1 MKQTNAN
8 LKLWYRQPAY
18 KPEED
23 AASWAFGNS
32 KAWVNALPVGNG
44 RLGGMVFGGIREER
58 IQLNEETVWSG
69 SPQDADNPDSL
80 VYLPQ
85 IRQLLFQHKYSEAQ
99 ELTYEK
105 LICRGEGS
113 RNGAKGYFGCYQ
125 TLGDLRI
132 AFENHDN
139 ATDYHREL
147 DIDIAIASVSYRVGD
162 AIFRR
167 EIFSSAPD
175 QVLVIRLTCD
185 KPNMIS
191 FNTTLDREE
200 CSQTRVIEPDQIIMI
215 GQLFDGKGIR
225 FAARLL
231 VLNEG
236 GEVTAKDKIIEVR
249 DADSVTLLV
258 SAATDYRGNP
268 YKSVTEEQMSA
279 ASRIPYETIRSRH
292 INDYQSLFQRVDIDL
307 GETEA
312 AKLPTDERLEQLRNG
327 ADDPQLIALY
337 FQYGRYLLISSSR
350 SDNLPA
356 NLQGIWAAGI
366 QTPWNCDYHLNINV
380 QMNYWLAETTNL
392 AECHLPLFDLIR
404 SLVEPGRKTARVHY
418 NANGWVVHTITN
430 VWGFTSP
437 GEHPSWGQFPAAGGW
452 LCEHLWEHYAFNK
465 DEDFLKSVYPIMKE
479 SAQFYLD
486 FLVEEPEH
494 NWLVTAP
501 SNSPENSFR
510 TSDNQVASVCYGP
523 SMDLEI
529 LWELFSNC
537 IKAGKILD
545 IDEDFRIR
553 LEDAIKRLAPLQ
565 IGKHGQLQEWLEDF
579 DEPEPG
585 HRHMSHLYAI
595 HPSSQITLR
604 GTPELARAVRIS
616 LERRLS
622 SGGGHTGWSRAWVI
636 NFWARLE
643 DGEKAYDNIQALLS
657 KSTLP
662 NLFDDH
668 PPFQIDGNFGGSA
681 GIAEMLIQ
689 SHADE
694 ISLLPALPKAWRNGH
709 VKGLCAR
716 GGFEVN
722 IEWKDGEIISANIRS
737 NLGGKCRVRSRKPLS
752 AFSDKPVQVEII
764 EPLLIQF
771 ETEKAGKYNLV
782 PW

>member
-1 MKQTNAN
+1 
-8 LKLWYRQPAY
+8 
-18 KPEED
+18 
-23 AASWAFGNS
+23 
-32 KAWVNALPVGNG
+32 
-44 RLGGMVFGGIREER
+44 
-58 IQLNEETVWSG
+58 
-69 SPQDADNPDSL
+69 
-80 VYLPQ
+80 
-85 IRQLLFQHKYSEAQ
+85 
-99 ELTYEK
+99 
-105 LICRGEGS
+105 
-113 RNGAKGYFGCYQ
+113 
-125 TLGDLRI
+125 
-132 AFENHDN
+132 
-139 ATDYHREL
+139 
-147 DIDIAIASVSYRVGD
+147 
-162 AIFRR
+162 
-167 EIFSSAPD
+167 
-175 QVLVIRLTCD
+175 
-185 KPNMIS
+185 
-191 FNTTLDREE
+191 
-200 CSQTRVIEPDQIIMI
+200 
-215 GQLFDGKGIR
+215 
-225 FAARLL
+225 
-231 VLNEG
+231 
-236 GEVTAKDKIIEVR
+236 
-249 DADSVTLLV
+249 
-258 SAATDYRGNP
+258 
-268 YKSVTEEQMSA
+268 
-279 ASRIPYETIRSRH
+279 
-292 INDYQSLFQRVDIDL
+292 
-307 GETEA
+307 
-312 AKLPTDERLEQLRNG
+312 
-327 ADDPQLIALY
+327 
-337 FQYGRYLLISSSR
+337 
-350 SDNLPA
+350 
-356 NLQGIWAAGI
+356 
-366 QTPWNCDYHLNINV
+366 
-380 QMNYWLAETTNL
+380 
-392 AECHLPLFDLIR
+392 
-404 SLVEPGRKTARVHY
+404 
-418 NANGWVVHTITN
+418 VHTITN